1 MYSVSFIFEPDTY
14 DARFHELNAL
24 IDAAA
29 RASAGYIG
37 TESWRSADG
46 KRANA
51 TYYWSSLEELRDFSS
66 HPLHIEAKRQ
76 YWNWYRGYHIV
87 IAQVVRSYGDGSL
100 GHFTPNTRTSR
111 MAPQADPTLTDPAGH
126 VSP

>member
-1 MYSVSFIFEPDTY
+1 MYSVSFIFEPGTY

-51 TYYWSSLEELRDFSS
+51 TYYWSSLEELREFSA
-66 HPLHIEAKRQ
+66 HPQHIEAKRQ
-76 YWNWYRGYHIV
+76 YQRWYRGYHIV
-87 IAQVVRSYGDGSL
+87 IAQVVRSYGDGNFP
-100 GHFTPNTRTSR
+100 HFTPNTPVSR
-111 MAPQADPTLTDPAGH
+111 MTPQADPAVNDPEENT
-126 VSP
+126 SP

>member
-1 MYSVSFIFEPDTY
+1 MYSVSFIFEPGTY

-46 KRANA
+46 KRVNA
-51 TYYWSSLEELRDFSS
+51 TYYWSSLEELREFAS
-66 HPLHIEAKRQ
+66 HPRHLEAKRQ
-76 YWNWYRGYHIV
+76 YQKWYRGYHIV
-87 IAQVVRSYGDGSL
+87 IAQVVRSYGDGKL
-100 GHFTPNTRTSR
+100 DHFTPNTLASR
-111 MAPQADPTLTDPAGH
+111 MASQAETAATIPAGRA
-126 VSP
+126 SS